1 MINFILRCFGFSKTE
16 TREKDDF
23 ATFFDAKS
31 GEKAKI
37 IKQVM
42 REASAEQREVLKK
55 YQEELAGASRN

>member
-1 MINFILRCFGFSKTE
+1 MTNFILRYLGLSKAE
-16 TREKDDF
+16 TAEKDDF

-55 YQEELAGASRN
+55 YKEKELAEV